1 MKVTFTDTSAN
12 QYEANADEVKYTD
25 NKSSGKLYIGDRDC
39 ASFLQLR
46 SRNCLTVVNC
56 AADMHG
62 LSGEKDVK
70 YLNIDPDLN
79 NSFEDSFSFI
89 DKALSKG
96 KNVVVQ
102 CQNGLGKSAAIVLYF
117 LMKKQSSSLAD
128 SHRLLKKSRK
138 NVALN
143 IRPDLVAKL
152 ITEEK
157 RLRKTISIC
166 LDGRKIVYL
175 DSTMGRKKAAS
186 KQGFPIIPIA
196 VFVGFI
202 GILYGSL
209 LLLTGKA

>member
-12 QYEANADEVKYTD
+12 QYESSADQVKFSED
-25 NKSSGKLYIGDRDC
+25 SKLGKLYIGDRDC

-46 SRNCLTVVNC
+46 SRKCLTVVNC

-79 NSFEDSFSFI
+79 NNYEDSFIFI

-117 LMKKQSSSLAD
+117 LMRKTPCSLAD

-138 NVALN
+138 DLKLN
-143 IRPDLVAKL
+143 IKPDLINQL
-152 ITEEK
+152 IAEEK
-157 RLRKTISIC
+157 KLRRTFSFK
-166 LDGRKIVYL
+166 GY
-175 DSTMGRKKAAS
+175 
-186 KQGFPIIPIA
+186 
-196 VFVGFI
+196 
-202 GILYGSL
+202 
-209 LLLTGKA
+209 